1 MVHAL
6 RRVIAYAMV
15 GAILGACGPAAGE
28 VVRTPPRT
36 GAPAATASSTPART
50 AALVTPAPFVQQVLA
65 VSPLAQQPAFRLS
78 GGGAAL
84 PAVAPG
90 VPFEGHLLI
99 SDVGNRRIVEIAP
112 SGDMTWSFPA
122 PGDTAAAALGPWDD
136 AHYAPDGKTVV
147 ANSAATSTV
156 IAIDMARRA
165 IRWQAGTPGRPGRGP
180 NAFSSPDDIVTAL
193 DGTSYFA
200 DILNCRVVQLSAQG
214 TFLRAI
220 GDGRC
225 AHDPPRSLA
234 SPNGAYPTADGD
246 LVITEI
252 TGSWITRLAPDGTVR
267 WAFRSPLAYP
277 SDAMAY
283 PDGSVLV
290 SDYVSPGQIVRLAP
304 DGKVV
309 WRYDAAKQL
318 KNPSSAVP
326 LAANRVAISDD
337 FAGRVLIVDPTT
349 NEIVKEYTTVGGVRM
364 RITDCVSY
372 RPD

>member
-1 MVHAL
+1 M
-6 RRVIAYAMV
+6 RGVIAFVMV
-15 GAILGACGPAAGE
+15 GAVLSACGAAGGEPAA
-28 VVRTPPRT
+28 VSPR
-36 GAPAATASSTPART
+36 PSAARPTAASTPTSAP
-50 AALVTPAPFVQQVLA
+50 ALVTPVPFVQRVLS
-65 VSPLAQQPAFRLS
+65 VSPLAQQPALRLS
-78 GGGAAL
+78 GGGAGL
-84 PAVAPG
+84 PAVPAG
-90 VPFEGHLLI
+90 VPFDGHLLI

-112 SGDMTWSFPA
+112 SGEMTWSFPA
-122 PGDTAAAALGPWDD
+122 PGDAAAAALGPWDD
-136 AHYAPDGKTVV
+136 AHYAPDGKTIV

-156 IAIDMARRA
+156 IAIDVATRRV
-165 IRWQAGTPGRPGRGP
+165 RWQAGTPGRPGRGAT
-180 NAFSSPDDIVTAL
+180 AFDSPDDIVTAL

-200 DILNCRVVQLSAQG
+200 DILNCRVVQLSAAG

-225 AHDPPRSLA
+225 VHDPPRSFA

-252 TGSWITRLAPDGTVR
+252 TGSWITRLGPDGTVR
-267 WAFRSPLAYP
+267 WAVRSPLTYP

-290 SDYVSPGQIVRLAP
+290 SDYVSPGQVVRLAP
-304 DGKVV
+304 DGTVI

-318 KNPSSAVP
+318 RNPSSSVP

-337 FAGRVLIVDPTT
+337 FAGRMLVVDPNT